1 MDTKNVN
8 ESIKIIG
15 VGGAG
20 CNDLAFMYKY
30 NRPKEVDLWVFNTD
44 KESLE
49 RNPVPNKLLLGKEFS
64 IGTNR
69 EPQKGLQAAQESE
82 EQIKEV
88 LAGSTMVYLIA
99 ATSGGTGAGATPY
112 IAKLC
117 KEMGLPCVA
126 VITTPFSFE
135 SLAAL
140 KRSQAAITQLRN
152 YIDKV
157 LVVDNEKRRHLPKE
171 EKEHTHSPIC
181 KMDIREIYDY
191 LEELR
196 LYTAQERE
204 NSPKEEA
211 EENKGKLNFF
221 DSTSQTV
228 ASIVGGLVNIFQD
241 NSRESQQFLAAQVG
255 IDIIARGIA
264 KGEDRAKKAVAQ
276 ILASLEEEVGK
287 IKKIFLI
294 LNYDKQPVTLD
305 EVAVINEEITKAIG
319 NQLEYSFVIGQD
331 FSQGDNLSVTFLLL

>member
-49 RNPVPNKLLLGKEFS
+49 RNLVPNKLLLGKEFS

-117 KEMGLPCVA
+117 KEMGIPCVA
-126 VITTPFSFE
+126 VVTTPFPFE

-140 KRSQAAITQLRN
+140 KRSKEAIVKLRD
-152 YIDKV
+152 YVDEV
-157 LVVDNEKRRHLPKE
+157 FVVDNEKHRHLPKE
-171 EKEHTHSPIC
+171 EKKRIPNI
-181 KMDIREIYDY
+181 I
-191 LEELR
+191 
-196 LYTAQERE
+196 
-204 NSPKEEA
+204 
-211 EENKGKLNFF
+211 GKTKCTKN
-221 DSTSQTV
+221 Q
-228 ASIVGGLVNIFQD
+228 NEKYIF
-241 NSRESQQFLAAQVG
+241 
-255 IDIIARGIA
+255 
-264 KGEDRAKKAVAQ
+264 
-276 ILASLEEEVGK
+276 
-287 IKKIFLI
+287 
-294 LNYDKQPVTLD
+294 
-305 EVAVINEEITKAIG
+305 
-319 NQLEYSFVIGQD
+319 
-331 FSQGDNLSVTFLLL
+331 